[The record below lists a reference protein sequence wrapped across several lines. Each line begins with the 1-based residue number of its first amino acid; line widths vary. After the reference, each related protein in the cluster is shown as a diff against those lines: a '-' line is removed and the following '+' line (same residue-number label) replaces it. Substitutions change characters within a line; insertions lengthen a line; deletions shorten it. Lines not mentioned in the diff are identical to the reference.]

1 MGRADG
7 LASDRLGAGRA
18 LSGARRPAR
27 RFGGRRRERRDA
39 STSPVEVLN
48 LFAYTGLATLA
59 MAGWGA
65 AVTHV
70 DAARPSVAWAR
81 ENAAANG
88 LTERPIRWIVEDA
101 RAYVRREVRRGRR
114 YAGIVLDP
122 PSYGHAGGG
131 SAWQLETDLPGLLD
145 GCAELLEDDGFVFAD
160 GAHRRLLPRPTGQ
173 GPHGLPR
180 RPAGWA
186 PRSVARSSS
195 SPRAARASS
204 WAPGRSGN
212 DDRDRQAA
220 SAIRARQRGQPED
233 PAAAALRDRERAGRR
248 RV

>member
-1 MGRADG
+1 MDAARAGWTVRSWDVLMGLRPTDSGQVG
-7 LASDRLGAGRA
+7 LFPEHADRLADLAGAVADRGDT
-18 LSGARRPAR
+18 S
-27 RFGGRRRERRDA
+27 
-39 STSPVEVLN
+39 SSPVEVLN

-131 SAWQLETDLPGLLD
+131 SAWQLEADLPGLLD
-145 GCAELLEDDGFVFAD
+145 GCAALLEDDGFVLLTAHTD
-160 GAHRRLLPRPTGQ
+160 GYSPARLGKTLTASLGDPPGAPPTSGAVELLATSGARLDLGAWAFLDRR
-173 GPHGLPR
+173 
-180 RPAGWA
+180 
-186 PRSVARSSS
+186 S
-195 SPRAARASS
+195 
-204 WAPGRSGN
+204 
-212 DDRDRQAA
+212 
-220 SAIRARQRGQPED
+220 
-233 PAAAALRDRERAGRR
+233 
-248 RV
+248 